1 MRFWVANCKVTVIAE
16 RWTKNGTSQ
25 TKTDR
30 GEATGKVGSNPRVQ
44 PKGQRK
50 TEQKFRELGYDGEA
64 VSPEKLREMMLRNG
78 IDPEACEF
86 TRAIIEERER

>member
-1 MRFWVANCKVTVIAE
+1 M
-16 RWTKNGTSQ
+16 
-25 TKTDR
+25 
-30 GEATGKVGSNPRVQ
+30 GSNPRVQ

-64 VSPEKLREMMLRNG
+64 VSPEEVQEMMRKAG